1 MTKLQ
6 VKQTNKQT
14 NENNKAANDIPSNS
28 EYSYLSNKR
37 GGWNKRGGGEK
48 NAK

>member
-14 NENNKAANDIPSNS
+14 NENNKAANDIPSYS